1 MAVLDAVAVLSAG
14 VTNGSFVEV
23 QPSGTVQWVIHNIYG
38 EGAFELYWYDGT
50 NSIKIDTEAAVPWL
64 ANLELHVTNSVWV
77 RIKNTSGST
86 FDFGYDGIVS
96 HA

>member
-1 MAVLDAVAVLSAG
+1 MAAGDAVVGLSAG

-23 QPSGTVQWVIHNIYG
+23 QPSAGVEWVIHNVYC

-50 NSIKIDTEAAVPWL
+50 NTIKIATEAAVPWY
-64 ANLELHVTNSVWV
+64 ANLQVHVTNGKWL

-86 FDFGYDGIVS
+86 LDFGYDGMVTK
-96 HA
+96 